1 MTPPIDIRP
10 DHLRIVRDVLRRH
23 LPHGVTAWVF
33 GSRADWKTKDSSDLD
48 LALEG
53 DTRLASKSLSA
64 METAFEESDLP
75 YAVDIVDV
83 NRIGDRFRKI
93 VEKQRVRLPVND
105 HSGNGREQSAL
116 VENENQYA
124 GAGRPTVTLGDCIEI
139 NDSTY
144 SPKEA
149 WLFVNYLDT
158 GNITGNRISQI
169 QHLVAGKDKIPSRAR
184 RKVRP
189 GDIVYLTVRPN
200 QRHFGILKQVPE
212 NFLASTGFSVIRG
225 KDGFA
230 HTDFIYWFLAQDQV
244 VEKLHTIAEHS
255 TSAYPSIKPS
265 DIERLEI
272 PLPPLREQRAIARIL
287 GTLDDKIE
295 LNRRMNETLE
305 AMARALFRSWFVDF
319 DPVRAKMAGRAPAL
333 PPALAALFPNRMVN
347 SELGDAPEG
356 WQVKALED
364 ELSDLVSGQRPKGGA
379 VNAGVPSIGAEN
391 VIGLG
396 VYNYASEKYVPA
408 DFFARL
414 RNKGADVRDGD
425 VLLYKDGAS
434 IGRKTYFGC
443 GFPHAE
449 CAVNEHVFILR
460 LRDPE
465 AQRYLFFW
473 LDQPSMTQRIIA
485 LNSNSAQ
492 PGINKTGVRGL
503 PLLLP
508 PPGVLAAFDAQAGA
522 ATDKIF
528 ANCRESRKIAALRDI
543 LLPKLMSGKLRTPQ
557 DQDTPSTM
565 TAHRT
570 VAHSQ

>member
-1 MTPPIDIRP
+1 MALNPAIDVTAEQRKT
-10 DHLRIVRDVLRRH
+10 LLALLAKH
-23 LPHGVTAWVF
+23 LPNTAAWVY
-33 GSRADWKTKDSSDLD
+33 GSRAKWTSRPQSDLD
-48 LALEG
+48 MVVFAAPQQNGRVNDLRE
-53 DTRLASKSLSA
+53 
-64 METAFEESDLP
+64 AFEESNLPFRVDLFVWDNTP
-75 YAVDIVDV
+75 EQ
-83 NRIGDRFRKI
+83 FRKQI
-93 VEKQRVRLPVND
+93 EAEHAV
-105 HSGNGREQSAL
+105 L
-116 VENENQYA
+116 VENGNQYA
-124 GAGRPTVTLGDCIEI
+124 VAGRPTVTLGDCAVLVRE
-139 NDSTY
+139 TV
-144 SPKEA
+144 SPSEMGDAPYIGLEHIGENTLSLLGHGAASDVTSAK
-149 WLFVNYLDT
+149 
-158 GNITGNRISQI
+158 
-169 QHLVAGKDKIPSRAR
+169 AR
-184 RKVRP
+184 FRQ
-189 GDIVYLTVRPN
+189 GDILFGKLRPYFRKIVRAP
-200 QRHFGILKQVPE
+200 FGGICSTDIWVVRSKNGVDQG
-212 NFLASTGFSVIRG
+212 FLHYCMASQEFV
-225 KDGFA
+225 DFA
-230 HTDFIYWFLAQDQV
+230 
-244 VEKLHTIAEHS
+244 
-255 TSAYPSIKPS
+255 TSGSEGTRMPRAKWEYASQY
-265 DIERLEI
+265 RI

-319 DPVRAKMAGRAPAL
+319 DPVRAKMAGRDPAL
-333 PPALAALFPNRMVN
+333 PPAVAALFPNRMVN
-347 SELGDAPEG
+347 SELGQIPEG
-356 WQVKALED
+356 WQVKALGD
-364 ELSDLVSGQRPKGGA
+364 ELSDLVSGQRPRGGA
-379 VNAGVPSIGAEN
+379 VNVGVPSIGAEN

-414 RNKGADVRDGD
+414 RDKGADVRDGD

-473 LDQPSMTQRIIA
+473 LDQPWMTQRIIA

-528 ANCRESRKIAALRDI
+528 ANCRESRKLAALRDI
-543 LLPKLMSGKLRTPQ
+543 LLPKLMSGELRTPQ

-565 TAHRT
+565 TEHRT